1 MDEIAGIAQM
11 SAPFI
16 FRNDILRGK
25 RALITGGGS
34 GIGLAI
40 ATRLAMAGADVALAS
55 RRVDLCREEAGKIAK
70 DHGVT
75 ALGLQV
81 NVRDPDSVKRCFLD
95 TMRGFGTDHLDIL
108 INNAAGNFYFPS
120 HMLSDNQ
127 WKAVLEIDLYGTFHC
142 SREAYAYMKQRGG
155 SIVSITMTLHHTG
168 WTGMLPACAAKAG
181 IDALTR
187 TLAVEWAR
195 HKIRV
200 NGIAPGFVHTEGVIK
215 ALYQGRDFEN
225 TAGIPLGRAGRPDE
239 IGDLAVY
246 LCSPAADWIT
256 GEIVVIDGGGQVS
269 GNRRG
274 LDPEGLERET
284 LAKLAELK
292 KS

>member
-1 MDEIAGIAQM
+1 MT
-11 SAPFI
+11 APFI
-16 FRNDILRGK
+16 FRSDILRGK

-40 ATRLAMAGADVALAS
+40 AHRLAMAGADVAIAS
-55 RRVDLCREEAGKIAK
+55 RRADLCQEEAEKIAQE
-70 DHGVT
+70 HGVKT
-75 ALGLQV
+75 LGLAL
-81 NVRDPDSVKRCFLD
+81 NVRDSDSVRQCFID
-95 TMRGFGTDHLDIL
+95 TVRGFDTDHIDIL
-108 INNAAGNFYFPS
+108 VNNAAGNFYFPS

-127 WKAVLEIDLYGTFHC
+127 WRAVLEIDLYGTFHC

-155 SIVSITMTLHHTG
+155 SILSISMTLHLTG

-195 HKIRV
+195 HNIRV
-200 NGIAPGFVHTEGVIK
+200 NGIAPGLVETEGVK
-215 ALYQGRDFEN
+215 RALYRGRDVADF
-225 TAGIPLGRAGRPDE
+225 GHIPLGRPGTPEE

-246 LCSPAADWIT
+246 LCSPAATWIT

-274 LDPEGLERET
+274 LDPEAFERET
-284 LAKLAELK
+284 LAALAEMK

>member
-1 MDEIAGIAQM
+1 M
-11 SAPFI
+11 SSPFI
-16 FRNDILRGK
+16 FRDDILKGK

-40 ATRLAMAGADVALAS
+40 ANRLAMAGADVALAS
-55 RRVDLCREEAGKIAK
+55 RRIELCQEEAAK
-70 DHGVT
+70 VSKAHGVKT
-75 ALGLQV
+75 LGLGL
-81 NVRDPDSVKRCFLD
+81 NVRDPDSVKQCFID
-95 TMRGFGTDHLDIL
+95 TTRGFGTDHIDIL
-108 INNAAGNFYFPS
+108 VNNAAGNFYYPS
-120 HMLSDNQ
+120 HMLSENQ

-142 SREAYAYMKQRGG
+142 SREAYPYMKKHGG
-155 SIVSITMTLHHTG
+155 SILSISMTLHLTG

-195 HKIRV
+195 HNIRV
-200 NGIAPGFVHTEGVIK
+200 NGIAPGFVETEGVKK

-225 TAGIPLGRAGRPDE
+225 VSHIPLRRAGRPEE

-246 LCSPAADWIT
+246 LCSPAAEWIT

-274 LDPEGLERET
+274 LDPEGLEHET
-284 LAKLAELK
+284 LSKLSEMR